1 VRQLGAASRDAG
13 AASARAALDGA
24 SAAAQATAR
33 ASKRAAAAARG
44 GASAAAAAAA
54 GAASSTASAAR
65 AAHSAVV
72 SAIPDP
78 WLASLD
84 AAAHHPH
91 APHFAAAGAVALLA
105 LRTLR
110 SAAARKSAE
119 KRKADPIRQRYG
131 RLDSVAALQEATSSG
146 GDHLALLARVV
157 SVVDVPDCGARIG
170 YFPPALCAMRSIEH
184 VNLSGS
190 AITYL
195 PAGVGGML
203 NLKHLDVSRCQLRS
217 LPPELGLCAALKHLD
232 ASRNSI
238 SALPESICDLR
249 ELESLNL
256 MGNGLA
262 LLPEKMGKLTK
273 LRRLGLKS
281 NRLRAL
287 PDSLSRC
294 RALEELYL
302 TDNALRAWPKQ
313 LPASLVK
320 IQASFNKL
328 GAFPL
333 ELALKLPKLEF
344 LRLASTRVAGW
355 DALAL
360 VRRGALPSLAWISL
374 GASPTAAA
382 LPPPPG
388 DLPAVPMA
396 QIQVGRLL
404 GGGASGDV
412 YAASV
417 LGTPQM
423 VALKVFRSDVSP
435 DGRTMDEVALSSVVR
450 HPNLPRVRA
459 IVPSSPQ
466 APQIALVMDLV
477 RGGPLADKPNSASL
491 LRCRW
496 PDAALKRHGGYPA
509 RGALEVARG
518 VASALA
524 YLHAMGVAHGDVYAH
539 NVLVETHLTRR
550 TAAAAAALAGAGG
563 SQGQLAAYG
572 LGGGGGGGGASS
584 AYATGYRTAANGSSK
599 QDNNNQAAEDA
610 EDGDELTWH
619 ATLCDLGAAFCYA
632 RDAAGGGGGNGGAA
646 TGRGA
651 SFWEATE
658 ARAYGLLVKDLLE
671 RADKRPPAPK
681 AGASRAATAGE
692 RKEARESLAVLARV
706 ARECLSPDPRQR
718 PTFRAV
724 LNSIDAVSASH
735 AAARAKRRA
744 AAAAEAAV
752 RAKAA
757 REKAAKDQAKAEK
770 AAREAALKA
779 ERRRAEMERRNAA
792 ELEKARKKAGAL
804 DVSAYAR
811 LYGHSAR

>member
-1 VRQLGAASRDAG
+1 
-13 AASARAALDGA
+13 
-24 SAAAQATAR
+24 
-33 ASKRAAAAARG
+33 
-44 GASAAAAAAA
+44 
-54 GAASSTASAAR
+54 
-65 AAHSAVV
+65 
-72 SAIPDP
+72 
-78 WLASLD
+78 
-84 AAAHHPH
+84 
-91 APHFAAAGAVALLA
+91 
-105 LRTLR
+105 
-110 SAAARKSAE
+110 
-119 KRKADPIRQRYG
+119 
-131 RLDSVAALQEATSSG
+131 
-146 GDHLALLARVV
+146 
-157 SVVDVPDCGARIG
+157 
-170 YFPPALCAMRSIEH
+170 
-184 VNLSGS
+184 
-190 AITYL
+190 
-195 PAGVGGML
+195 
-203 NLKHLDVSRCQLRS
+203 
-217 LPPELGLCAALKHLD
+217 
-232 ASRNSI
+232 
-238 SALPESICDLR
+238 
-249 ELESLNL
+249 
-256 MGNGLA
+256 
-262 LLPEKMGKLTK
+262 
-273 LRRLGLKS
+273 
-281 NRLRAL
+281 
-287 PDSLSRC
+287 
-294 RALEELYL
+294 
-302 TDNALRAWPKQ
+302 
-313 LPASLVK
+313 
-320 IQASFNKL
+320 
-328 GAFPL
+328 
-333 ELALKLPKLEF
+333 
-344 LRLASTRVAGW
+344 
-355 DALAL
+355 
-360 VRRGALPSLAWISL
+360 
-374 GASPTAAA
+374 
-382 LPPPPG
+382 
-388 DLPAVPMA
+388 MA
-396 QIQVGRLL
+396 QVQVGRLL

-459 IVPSSPQ
+459 VVPSSPQ
-466 APQIALVMDLV
+466 SPQIALIMDLV
-477 RGGPLADKPNSASL
+477 PGGPLADKPNSASL

-509 RGALEVARG
+509 RGALEIARG

-550 TAAAAAALAGAGG
+550 TAAAAAALAGGAGGG

-572 LGGGGGGGGASS
+572 LSGSNS
-584 AYATGYRTAANGSSK
+584 AYASGYRTANGSSK
-599 QDNNNQAAEDA
+599 QDNSSSNQAGEDA
-610 EDGDELTWH
+610 QDGDELTWH
-619 ATLCDLGAAFCYA
+619 ATLCDLGAAFCYE

-671 RADKRPPAPK
+671 RADKRPPPAKP
-681 AGASRAATAGE
+681 GASRAATAGE
-692 RKEARESLAVLARV
+692 RKEARESLAVLGRV
-706 ARECLSPDPRQR
+706 ARECLSADPRQR

-779 ERRRAEMERRNAA
+779 EKHRAEMERRNAA